1 MEALLGKKGN
11 ETSGES
17 DSSCTQEDHDH
28 NQNAV
33 QTMHLPM
40 PAALSNPQFILFSI
54 KCQPPFETLTD
65 VCLL

>member
-1 MEALLGKKGN
+1 MKALLGKKGN
-11 ETSGES
+11 TTLWES
-17 DSSCTQEDHDH
+17 NSCTQEEQDQDR
-28 NQNAV
+28 NAV
-33 QTMHLPM
+33 QTIHLRM